1 MNLIVVDLEWNS
13 ASRSQKIDPDL
24 ESMMRFEIIEIGA
37 VRLKE
42 DLSPGKSFHRYVTPV
57 LYKKIHY
64 HIAAVTKRTQQSLG
78 DGVLFTDMVDELV
91 PYAGENPVFASW
103 GTSDADVFI
112 SNCQFHGKATD
123 FQFRAL
129 NAQAV
134 FSGLAE
140 GVTSGEQRSVEYAL
154 DFLRLPKDLPF
165 HEAITDAIYTARILS
180 RTLEMELSE
189 RPCETVESLLAP
201 YIYDPRL
208 TRQRESVITL
218 EKGADIL
225 SFLEQHVF
233 TCPACGRE
241 LTLMVMESGGHW
253 LTVRTGKRW
262 FAAAACEK
270 HGDIEVSVRKT
281 RRDEHQHYAVRTIIP
296 ERPLKIPASH
306 EEDKPFVWTDPEAS
320 GS

>member
-13 ASRSQKIDPDL
+13 ASRSEKIDPDL
-24 ESMMRFEIIEIGA
+24 ASLMRFEIIEIGA

-42 DLSPGKSFHRYVTPV
+42 DLTLGQEFHRFVMPV

-64 HIAAVTKRTQQSLG
+64 HIAAVTKRTQQSLR
-78 DGVLFTDMVDELV
+78 DGVKFTHMVDELV
-91 PYAGENPVFASW
+91 PYAGEKPIFASW
-103 GTSDADVFI
+103 GTSDAEVFL
-112 SNCQFHGKATD
+112 SNCQFHEKASN

-180 RTLEMELSE
+180 RTLEMELAE
-189 RPCETVESLLAP
+189 RPEETIESLLSP

-208 TRQRESVITL
+208 TRQSDVVITL
-218 EKGADIL
+218 EKGADVV
-225 SFLEQHVF
+225 SHLESREY
-233 TCPACGRE
+233 TCPACGKKIR
-241 LTLMVMESGGHW
+241 LSKADAGGYW
-253 LTVRTGKRW
+253 YTVKAGKRW
-262 FAAAACEK
+262 FAAATCK
-270 HGDIEVSVRKT
+270 IHGDIEISVRKA
-281 RRDEHQHYAVRTIIP
+281 RRSDLQRYTIRTLIP
-296 ERPLKIPASH
+296 DRPLKIPVSR
-306 EEDKPFVWTDPEAS
+306 EEETPFVWIDPDA
-320 GS
+320 